1 MNQETINNKNLDR
14 FDKIN
19 ERLARIEECLELI
32 AGYFYR
38 HCNYM
43 QESELKI
50 ERIQGLAEEMYENRT
65 GLDVITGEKLDE

>member
-1 MNQETINNKNLDR
+1 MNQETINDKNLDR

-19 ERLARIEECLELI
+19 ERLTRIEESLEHI
-32 AGYFYR
+32 AGFFYR
-38 HCNYM
+38 HSNYI
-43 QESELKI
+43 QESGQVI